1 MKSATRNCEFGIQ
14 SSAVLALSE
23 SRNGFLRKNR
33 DVWRAQMLTVVPG
46 QIVHCDASVGHT
58 APSQERIFLA
68 KGSVGG

>member
-1 MKSATRNCEFGIQ
+1 
-14 SSAVLALSE
+14 
-23 SRNGFLRKNR
+23 
-33 DVWRAQMLTVVPG
+33 VPG